1 MPTPRPL
8 PWIIGAAAASAILW
22 LIFGQPDTEPPTPA
36 QPHAEQEPLA
46 PRPSSPS
53 APDPGPHPAAAHHDH
68 EATGMVPGAEP
79 GTGDLA
85 DPEAMSMLPEPPGE
99 GDIDQRPARAP
110 LTPEEQRLQSE
121 RALALIDRSIERL
134 EAEQKAAEASG
145 DARTAERNRIR
156 IERLRQRRILLTR
169 PPPAATP

>member
-8 PWIIGAAAASAILW
+8 PWIIGAAAAGAILW
-22 LIFGQPDTEPPTPA
+22 LVFGQSGAEPPAPA

-46 PRPSSPS
+46 PRPALPSP
-53 APDPGPHPAAAHHDH
+53 PDPGPHPAAAHHDH
-68 EATGMVPGAEP
+68 EEPGAVPGADP

-85 DPEAMSMLPEPPGE
+85 DPEAMSMLPEPPDE
-99 GDIDQRPARAP
+99 GDIDQRPAREP
-110 LTPEEQRLQSE
+110 LTPEEQRVQNE

-134 EAEQKAAEASG
+134 EAERQAAEASG

-156 IERLRQRRILLTR
+156 IERLRQRRTTLTQ
-169 PPPAATP
+169 PPPEATP